1 MQHLLVLMQ
10 IVHVV
15 TSGVSECD
23 INQLYVLNSAI
34 PRVMHQSVFS
44 FFNSMLFIYLLFLL
58 KSGHAVVQ
66 FVEVLRYKPEGS
78 GFHS

>member
-23 INQLYVLNSAI
+23 MYLLYDLKSVIQS
-34 PRVMHQSVFS
+34 VMKQSVFS
-44 FFNSMLFIYLLFLL
+44 YFNSMLFIFYLFIFSF
-58 KSGHAVVQ
+58 KIGAHGGAVC
-66 FVEVLRYKPEGS
+66 
-78 GFHS
+78 